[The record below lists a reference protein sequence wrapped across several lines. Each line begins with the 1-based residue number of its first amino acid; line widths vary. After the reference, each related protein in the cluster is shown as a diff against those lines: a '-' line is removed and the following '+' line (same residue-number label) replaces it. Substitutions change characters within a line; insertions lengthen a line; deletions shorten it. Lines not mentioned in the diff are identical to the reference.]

1 MNTYNLYVD
10 ELVQVW
16 KRIHINI
23 KANSEKDA
31 IDKYLNEEDYD
42 DIISEYLY
50 ESEENANPIIGPSIE
65 ILTFYSMQNI
75 TKDDY
80 KKGYTYLDFMKKNVE
95 ALRLALN

>member
-16 KRIHINI
+16 KRTHINI

-65 ILTFYSMQNI
+65 IFNKATGKLIYSDNERD
-75 TKDDY
+75 K
-80 KKGYTYLDFMKKNVE
+80 
-95 ALRLALN
+95 

>member
-16 KRIHINI
+16 KRTHVNI

-65 ILTFYSMQNI
+65 IFNDTGELIYSDNERD
-75 TKDDY
+75 K
-80 KKGYTYLDFMKKNVE
+80 
-95 ALRLALN
+95 